1 MSRCTAHL
9 PQPLPHPCP
18 QGHGVGCVVAG
29 GVEDQQLRP
38 LLLGESEGVQTLD
51 QLLCRRQIGPHQV
64 GAQVFG
70 LDAEVGQ
77 GARPLH
83 QRPPDE
89 GASRH
94 ICGQGQ
100 LSGGGFGVQLSG
112 AIHDQRGGASLQQ
125 VRLPP
130 QPGEHAVI
138 LQILSRPVQG
148 QGKQDPVSRPQVQ
161 LLRGADGPPL
171 PVRQGVGEDTGQAD
185 VRLRPAR
192 VWMDQNDGHEITF
205 FKS

>member
-1 MSRCTAHL
+1 MRAHPAISAARASSPAVDLVYSSPGPSTISAAVHPSSR
-9 PQPLPHPCP
+9 
-18 QGHGVGCVVAG
+18 
-29 GVEDQQLRP
+29 
-38 LLLGESEGVQTLD
+38 
-51 QLLCRRQIGPHQV
+51 
-64 GAQVFG
+64 
-70 LDAEVGQ
+70 
-77 GARPLH
+77 
-83 QRPPDE
+83 
-89 GASRH
+89 
-94 ICGQGQ
+94 
-100 LSGGGFGVQLSG
+100 SG
-112 AIHDQRGGASLQQ
+112 
-125 VRLPP
+125 LPP

-192 VWMDQNDGHEITF
+192 VWMDQNDGHEIAF